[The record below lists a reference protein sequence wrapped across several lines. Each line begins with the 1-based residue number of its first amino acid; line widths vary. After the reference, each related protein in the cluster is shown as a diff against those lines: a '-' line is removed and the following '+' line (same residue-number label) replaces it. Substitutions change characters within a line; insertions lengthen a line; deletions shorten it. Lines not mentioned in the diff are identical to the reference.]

1 MSPSERLAR
10 GQALFNWARECLAT
24 QIRAE
29 HQASGVSEPLDAGVV
44 KLLVWRQMYA
54 AEPQVCEWI
63 DRLVADLFR

>member
-10 GQALFNWARECLAT
+10 GQALFNWARECLAR

-29 HQASGVSEPLDAGVV
+29 HQASGASEPLDAGVV